1 MKLVSSVNLESI
13 KLENNFMA
21 TIGVCLSG
29 CGVNDGAEI
38 HESVITS
45 LALDRAGAN
54 IIYTAPNVIQT
65 KVVDHYSGN
74 DMNEQR
80 NVLVESARIARGEIT
95 DLAKLRADDMDGL
108 IFPGGFG
115 AALNLCDFA
124 LKGADCDIHSEV
136 NRIIGE
142 MLTANKPLGFIC
154 IAPVLF
160 ARAAKN
166 ADKSSKVTIGNDQG
180 TADQIEKLG
189 SQHAICTVDDFI
201 VDEENKIVS
210 TPAYMLAN
218 RISET
223 AEGIEKLITKVIE
236 LI

>member
-1 MKLVSSVNLESI
+1 
-13 KLENNFMA
+13 MA
-21 TIGVCLSG
+21 IIGVCLSG

-38 HESVITS
+38 HESVIT
-45 LALDRAGAN
+45 AHTLDKAGVE
-54 IIYTAPNVIQT
+54 ILFTAPNMEQV
-65 KVVDHYSGN
+65 KVVNHLTGDEMGES
-74 DMNEQR
+74 R
-80 NVLVESARIARGEIT
+80 NVLVESARIARGNIN
-95 DLAKLRADDMDGL
+95 DLAELTANNIDAL

-124 LKGADCDIHSEV
+124 LKGADCDIHPEV

-154 IAPVLF
+154 IAPALF

-166 ADKSSKVTIGNDQG
+166 ANKTAIITIGNDQA

-189 SQHAICTVDDFI
+189 SQHIACTVDDCV

-210 TPAYMLAN
+210 TPAYMLAGS
-218 RISET
+218 ISE
-223 AEGIEKLITKVIE
+223 AASGIEKLVQKILSWI
-236 LI
+236 

>member
-1 MKLVSSVNLESI
+1 MVN
-13 KLENNFMA
+13 
-21 TIGVCLSG
+21 IGVCLSG

-38 HESVITS
+38 HESVITA
-45 LALDRAGAN
+45 LALNKAGAN
-54 IIYTAPNVIQT
+54 IIYTAPNVMQT

-74 DMNEQR
+74 DMNENR
-80 NVLVESARIARGEIT
+80 NVLIESARIARGKIT
-95 DLAKLRADDMDGL
+95 DLAELTANDMDGL

-124 LKGADCDIHSEV
+124 LKGADCDIHPEV

-142 MLTANKPLGFIC
+142 MLIANKPLGFIC

-166 ADKSSKVTIGNDQG
+166 ANKTAIITIGNDQT

-189 SQHAICTVDDFI
+189 SQHIACTVDDFI
-201 VDEENKIVS
+201 VDEGNKIVS
-210 TPAYMLAN
+210 TPAYMLADS
-218 RISET
+218 ISE
-223 AEGIEKLITKVIE
+223 AASGIEKLVQKI
-236 LI
+236 LAWA